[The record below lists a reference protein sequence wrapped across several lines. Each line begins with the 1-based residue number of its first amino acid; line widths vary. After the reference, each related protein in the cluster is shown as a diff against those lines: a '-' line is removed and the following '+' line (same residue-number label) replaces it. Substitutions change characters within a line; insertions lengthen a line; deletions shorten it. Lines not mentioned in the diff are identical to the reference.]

1 MNRGEEGVSEVA
13 QFRRRL
19 VRAVKDM
26 PRSDR
31 EQLLEQINSH
41 LDDALSPTSTA
52 AEVRTVLE
60 ALGNPEAI
68 AAAARTEV
76 PGSAA
81 TKHRGID
88 PKQLSW
94 VALGILSAVFTL
106 FLTNFFGALALAL
119 DATFLAVALVASAV
133 GRPREAAPLYLLGAA
148 GSLSGIFLFESL
160 VAPILPA
167 NGPALALQ
175 WPQSLILPALFIVG
189 LFLGVRWLRRIRK
202 TRLELDRT

>member
-1 MNRGEEGVSEVA
+1 VNRGEEGVSEVA
-13 QFRRRL
+13 DFRRRL

-31 EQLLEQINSH
+31 EQLLEQINCH

-60 ALGNPEAI
+60 ALGSPEAI
-68 AAAARTEV
+68 AAAARAEV

-94 VALGILSAVFTL
+94 VALGILAAAFTL
-106 FLTNFFGALALAL
+106 FLTNFLGALALAL
-119 DATFLAVALVASAV
+119 DATFLAVALVATAV

-148 GSLSGIFLFESL
+148 GSLSGILMFESL
-160 VAPILPA
+160 VEPSLAA
-167 NGPALALQ
+167 NGPALAFQ
-175 WPQSLILPALFIVG
+175 WPQSLLLPTLFIAAC
-189 LFLGVRWLRRIRK
+189 FLGIRWLRRIGKARV
-202 TRLELDRT
+202 ELDKS